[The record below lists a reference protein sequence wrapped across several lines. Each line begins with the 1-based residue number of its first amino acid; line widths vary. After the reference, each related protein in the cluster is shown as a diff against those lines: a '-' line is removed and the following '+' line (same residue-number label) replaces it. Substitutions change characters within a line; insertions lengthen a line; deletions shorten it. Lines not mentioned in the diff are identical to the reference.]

1 MLCPAL
7 WCVLNGAAGL
17 ADLNEAGTGLQLWLE
32 SITCYLV
39 TSSGWARR
47 WWLPQNT

>member
-17 ADLNEAGTGLQLWLE
+17 ADLNEVGTGLQL
-32 SITCYLV
+32 C
-39 TSSGWARR
+39 
-47 WWLPQNT
+47 